1 MNADIAY
8 LYSELSITYQ
18 GSDQPEKAINCL
30 KQQIQILKHL
40 RQDQTFDYMASLNL
54 LGEIQKDLGLSTEA
68 IETFLTVVKLQ
79 EKVLAK
85 DEILEAIPTL
95 KLLAEELTKVGKSSE
110 GAQYARQAL
119 EI

>member
-1 MNADIAY
+1 
-8 LYSELSITYQ
+8 
-18 GSDQPEKAINCL
+18 
-30 KQQIQILKHL
+30 
-40 RQDQTFDYMASLNL
+40 
-54 LGEIQKDLGLSTEA
+54 
-68 IETFLTVVKLQ
+68 
-79 EKVLAK
+79 LAK